1 MGLVMYRLPHG
12 IRDCL
17 TAASAAFRNGNQAV
31 ALATFLARFWS
42 TPRRI
47 CQCFPIDRRALA
59 NRSDLGLTEARI
71 RGAIRVLE
79 AIGFLTRKAAPGSSY
94 RPTAQGLRRKPI
106 LYEFG
111 RDYLPGFLKAN
122 RRAKNSP
129 KSKSSE
135 AERVLMGQQRKVG
148 FQRTEVPV
156 PSRYP
161 GKPRHSH
168 APGKQGASLEA
179 AIDRLAKAGGWQQTG
194 VFFPLPGPIS
204 SQSSGHSSTLLYE
217 GIERARGSRT

>member
-1 MGLVMYRLPHG
+1 MRLCLTRPRLMGLVMYRLPHG

-47 CQCFPIDRRALA
+47 AQSFPIDRRALA

-79 AIGFLTRKAAPGSSY
+79 AIGFLTRKTTPGSSY
-94 RPTAQGLRRKPI
+94 RPTAGGLRRKPI
-106 LYEFG
+106 LYVFG
-111 RDYLPGFLKAN
+111 ADYLPGFLKAN

-135 AERVLMGQQRKVG
+135 ADRVLMGERRRGMQG
-148 FQRTEVPV
+148 TEKSV
-156 PSRYP
+156 PSKHPIKPSYPHYP
-161 GKPRHSH
+161 GI
-168 APGKQGASLEA
+168 PG
-179 AIDRLAKAGGWQQTG
+179 
-194 VFFPLPGPIS
+194 
-204 SQSSGHSSTLLYE
+204 
-217 GIERARGSRT
+217 

>member
-1 MGLVMYRLPHG
+1 MRLCLTRPRLMGLVMYRLPHG

-94 RPTAQGLRRKPI
+94 RPTAGGLRRKPI

-111 RDYLPGFLKAN
+111 SDYLPGFLKAN

-135 AERVLMGQQRKVG
+135 AERVLMGQQRT
-148 FQRTEVPV
+148 RLPRHDREISR
-156 PSRYP
+156 PSHYP
-161 GKPRHSH
+161 GKAGHSH
-168 APGKQGASLEA
+168 APAKLGASLESA
-179 AIDRLAKAGGWQQTG
+179 LDRLRVAM
-194 VFFPLPGPIS
+194 
-204 SQSSGHSSTLLYE
+204 
-217 GIERARGSRT
+217 GIP

>member
-1 MGLVMYRLPHG
+1 MRLGLTRPRLMGLVMYRLPHG

-79 AIGFLTRKAAPGSSY
+79 AIGFLTRKATPGSSY
-94 RPTAQGLRRKPI
+94 RPTAGGLRRKPI

-129 KSKSSE
+129 KDKSSE
-135 AERVLMGQQRKVG
+135 AERVLMGQQRTRLPR
-148 FQRTEVPV
+148 QDPEISR
-156 PSRYP
+156 PSPYP
-161 GKPRHSH
+161 GKAGQSH
-168 APGKQGASLEA
+168 TPVKLGASLESA
-179 AIDRLAKAGGWQQTG
+179 LDRLRVAM
-194 VFFPLPGPIS
+194 
-204 SQSSGHSSTLLYE
+204 
-217 GIERARGSRT
+217 GIP

>member
-1 MGLVMYRLPHG
+1 MYRLPHE

-17 TAASAAFRNGNQAV
+17 LAASAAFRNGNQAV
-31 ALATFLARFWS
+31 ALAAFLARFWS
-42 TPRRI
+42 TPQRI

-79 AIGFLTRKAAPGSSY
+79 QIGFLTRKTTRGSSY
-94 RPTAQGLRRKPI
+94 RPTAHGLRRKPI
-106 LYEFG
+106 VYEFG

-135 AERVLMGQQRKVG
+135 AARVLMGEQVRRPVEANPRLDAALDRFRDAVLTDKRIQLAIRG
-148 FQRTEVPV
+148 GPAQPDRTE
-156 PSRYP
+156 
-161 GKPRHSH
+161 K
-168 APGKQGASLEA
+168 
-179 AIDRLAKAGGWQQTG
+179 
-194 VFFPLPGPIS
+194 IS
-204 SQSSGHSSTLLYE
+204 HSSRVSCEPVILRKL
-217 GIERARGSRT
+217 GG

>member
-1 MGLVMYRLPHG
+1 MYCLPHE
-12 IRDCL
+12 IRNCL

-47 CQCFPIDRRALA
+47 SQSFPIDRRALA

-79 AIGFLTRKAAPGSSY
+79 QTGFLTRKTTRGSSY
-94 RPTAQGLRRKPI
+94 RPTAHGLRRKPI

-111 RDYLPGFLKAN
+111 SNYLPGFLKAN

-135 AERVLMGQQRKVG
+135 AARGLMGQQRN
-148 FQRTEVPV
+148 RL
-156 PSRYP
+156 
-161 GKPRHSH
+161 PRND
-168 APGKQGASLEA
+168 PE
-179 AIDRLAKAGGWQQTG
+179 I
-194 VFFPLPGPIS
+194 
-204 SQSSGHSSTLLYE
+204 
-217 GIERARGSRT
+217 

>member
-1 MGLVMYRLPHG
+1 MYRLPHE

-17 TAASAAFRNGNQAV
+17 LAASAAFRNGNQAV

-47 CQCFPIDRRALA
+47 SQSFPIDRRALA

-79 AIGFLTRKAAPGSSY
+79 QIGFLTRKTTRGSSY
-94 RPTAQGLRRKPI
+94 RPTAHGLRRKPI

-111 RDYLPGFLKAN
+111 SDYLPGFLKAN

-135 AERVLMGQQRKVG
+135 AARVLMGQQHKDFLR
-148 FQRTEVPV
+148 PV
-156 PSRYP
+156 PRQVSRP
-161 GKPRHSH
+161 VTLH
-168 APGKQGASLEA
+168 AGVEA
-179 AIDRLAKAGGWQQTG
+179 ALERLGKAMEARYHDPACRPPTG
-194 VFFPLPGPIS
+194 QRS
-204 SQSSGHSSTLLYE
+204 SQSSAPSSSVQG
-217 GIERARGSRT
+217 GIPITRT